1 MSHSPLRLLALA
13 LGALLILPVAAPA
26 DAAKKKATTAQS
38 RTAKPKPRAAA
49 RPATPR
55 PAPLPIK
62 QDKAAQLNRIY
73 DEYWDASMR
82 LNPLQATF
90 QGDARFNDQLP
101 NFLSAASR
109 QQAHDFMVEWLG
121 KVEAVGSE
129 GLHGQDLLSHE
140 IFVRDA
146 RMSLAGEQYPAWM
159 LPINQY
165 NNLASIIAVL
175 GSGAGAQ
182 PFNTV
187 KDYENWSR
195 RSLGVPAL
203 FEQAIANMR
212 EGMAAGVV
220 QPRALMEKV
229 LPQLDA
235 VIKPSAEESIFWAPV
250 RNMPEDFSA
259 EDRERLTA
267 EYKRMVEYRLLP
279 AYRALRGFIATQYLP
294 AARDSDGL
302 GALPNGQAWYA
313 HTVASVTNPSRTPAE
328 IHALGTQEV
337 QRLQERIATVMK
349 DARIRGPVPKTVAAM
364 RNDRQF
370 AFKDSAAL
378 LARYAEVGKQ
388 VDAALPALFDARP
401 KAALEIRP
409 LDPERGATSS
419 AASYQPPP
427 GTDGQQP
434 GVLNVNTSD
443 LPSRKRWAVPMQY
456 LHEGIPGHH
465 LQLGLQQEL
474 SDLPRFRRRGGDLA
488 FVEGWGL
495 YAESLGEE
503 IGVYADPYDH
513 LGYLQTT
520 LLRTV
525 RLVADT
531 GLNAAGWSRRQAIDY
546 MVGNADISAADA
558 TAEVERFMAQP
569 GQTLAYRVGE
579 IKIRLLR
586 EKAQAALGASFDPRE
601 FHNEILKDGSM
612 PLDILEAKIDRW
624 IAGKATAPAADAPAD
639 AKE

>member
-1 MSHSPLRLLALA
+1 MSFSPLRLLALA
-13 LGALLILPVAAPA
+13 LGTLLLLPVAPPA
-26 DAAKKKATTAQS
+26 DAAKKKSQRPAATQA
-38 RTAKPKPRAAA
+38 RAAKPKARSS
-49 RPATPR
+49 RPAPR

-62 QDKAAQLNRIY
+62 QDRAAQLNRIY

-101 NFLSAASR
+101 NFLSAAAR

-121 KVEAVGSE
+121 KVEAAGTE
-129 GLHGQDLLSHE
+129 GLQGQDLLSHE

-146 RMSLAGEQYPAWM
+146 RMSLAAEQYPSWM

-195 RSLGVPAL
+195 RSLGVPVL
-203 FEQAIANMR
+203 FEQSIANMR

-235 VIKPSAEESIFWAPV
+235 VITPTAEESIFWAPI
-250 RNMPEDFSA
+250 RNMPEEFSA
-259 EDRERLTA
+259 EDKARLA
-267 EYKRMVEYRLLP
+267 SEYKRMIENRLLP

-294 AARDSDGL
+294 ATRDSDGM

-313 HTVASVTNPSRTPAE
+313 HTVASLTYPSRTPAE
-328 IHALGTQEV
+328 IHTLGTQEV
-337 QRLQERIATVMK
+337 QQLQERMATVMK
-349 DARIRGPVPKTVAAM
+349 QARIRGSLPKTVAAM

-370 AFKDSAAL
+370 TFKDEAAL
-378 LARYAEVGKQ
+378 LARYAEVGRQ
-388 VDAALPALFDARP
+388 VDAALPALFDTRP

-409 LDPERGATSS
+409 LGPERSATSG

-427 GTDGQQP
+427 GADGQQQ

-474 SDLPRFRRRGGDLA
+474 SALPRFRRRGGDVA

-495 YAESLGEE
+495 YAESLGEQM
-503 IGVYADPYDH
+503 GLYADPYDH

-531 GLNAAGWSRRQAIDY
+531 GLNAAGWSRKQAIDY
-546 MVGNADISAADA
+546 MVGNADISVAEA

-586 EKAQAALGASFDPRE
+586 EKAQAALGERFDPRE

-612 PLDILEAKIDRW
+612 PLDILETRIDRW
-624 IAGKATAPAADAPAD
+624 LASKTAAPAADTD
-639 AKE
+639 AQE

>member
-1 MSHSPLRLLALA
+1 MSSSPLRFLALA
-13 LGALLILPVAAPA
+13 VASVLMFSAATPA
-26 DAAKKKATTAQS
+26 EAAKKKSQRPTATQS
-38 RTAKPKPRAAA
+38 RAAKPKARSSRPAA
-49 RPATPR
+49 RPAAR
-55 PAPLPIK
+55 PARAPLPIT
-62 QDKAAQLNRIY
+62 QDNASRLNRIY

-90 QGDARFNDQLP
+90 QGDPRFNDQLP
-101 NFLSAASR
+101 NFLSPASR

-121 KVEAVGSE
+121 KAEAVGKD
-129 GLHGQDLLSHE
+129 GLQGQDLLSYE

-146 RMSLAGEQYPAWM
+146 HTSLAAERYPAWM
-159 LPINQY
+159 LPINPY
-165 NNLASIIAVL
+165 NNLASLVAVL

-182 PFNTV
+182 PFRTV

-203 FEQAIANMR
+203 FDQAMANMR

-235 VIKPSAEESIFWAPV
+235 VIKPTAEESIFWAPV

-267 EYKRMVEYRLLP
+267 EYKRMIEYRLLP

-294 AARDSDGL
+294 AARVTDGL
-302 GALPNGQAWYA
+302 GALPDGQAWYA
-313 HTVASVTNPSRTPAE
+313 HTVASLTNPSRTPAE
-328 IHALGTQEV
+328 IHELGEQEV
-337 QRLQERIATVMK
+337 KDLQARIAGVMK
-349 DARIRGPVPKTVAAM
+349 DAKIRGSMQKTFAAM
-364 RNDRQF
+364 RTDRQF
-370 AFKDSAAL
+370 AFRDEAAL
-378 LARYAEVGKQ
+378 LARYREVGQQ
-388 VDAALPALFDARP
+388 VDAALPALFDTRP
-401 KAALEIRP
+401 KAALAIQPVPAEHA
-409 LDPERGATSS
+409 LTAS
-419 AASYQPPP
+419 AASYQPPASA
-427 GTDGQQP
+427 DGSQP
-434 GVLNVNTSD
+434 GVLQVNTRD

-474 SDLPRFRRRGGDLA
+474 STLPRFRRLGGDVA

-495 YAESLGEE
+495 YAESLGDEMG
-503 IGVYADPYDH
+503 IYRDPYDR

-531 GLNAAGWSRRQAIDY
+531 GLHAAGWSRQQAIDY
-546 MVGNADISAADA
+546 MVKNADISAADA
-558 TAEVERFMAQP
+558 TAEVERFMALP

-579 IKIRLLR
+579 IKIRRLR
-586 EKAQAALGASFDPRE
+586 EKAQAALGERFDPRE

-624 IAGKATAPAADAPAD
+624 ITSKTP
-639 AKE
+639 

>member
-1 MSHSPLRLLALA
+1 MSSSPLRLLALA
-13 LGALLILPVAAPA
+13 VASVLMFSAATPA
-26 DAAKKKATTAQS
+26 EAAKKKSQRPTATQS
-38 RTAKPKPRAAA
+38 RAAKPKARGSRPAPRPAA
-49 RPATPR
+49 RPAQ
-55 PAPLPIK
+55 APLPVT
-62 QDKAAQLNRIY
+62 QDNATRLNRLY

-90 QGDARFNDQLP
+90 QGDPRFNDQLP
-101 NFLSAASR
+101 NFLSPAAR
-109 QQAHDFMVEWLG
+109 QQAHDFMVEWQG
-121 KVEAVGSE
+121 KVEAVGRD
-129 GLHGQDLLSHE
+129 GLQGQDLLSYE

-146 RMSLAGEQYPAWM
+146 HISLAAEQYPSWM
-159 LPINQY
+159 LPINPY
-165 NNLASIIAVL
+165 NNLASLIAVL

-182 PFNTV
+182 PFRTV

-203 FEQAIANMR
+203 FDQAIANMR

-235 VIKPSAEESIFWAPV
+235 VIKPSAEESIFWAPI
-250 RNMPEDFSA
+250 RNMPQDFSA
-259 EDRERLTA
+259 EDRERLSA
-267 EYKRMVEYRLLP
+267 EYKRMIEYRLLP

-294 AARDSDGL
+294 AARSTDGL

-313 HTVASVTNPSRTPAE
+313 HTIAGLTSSTRTPAE
-328 IHALGTQEV
+328 IHALGEQEV
-337 QRLQERIATVMK
+337 KDLQERIAAVMK
-349 DARIRGPVPKTVAAM
+349 EAKIRGSAQKAFAAM

-370 AFKDSAAL
+370 TFRDEAAL
-378 LARYAEVGKQ
+378 LARYREVGQQ
-388 VDAALPALFDARP
+388 VDAALPALFGTRP
-401 KAALEIRP
+401 KAALDIQPVPAEHA
-409 LDPERGATSS
+409 LTAS
-419 AASYQPPP
+419 AASYQPPSAA
-427 GTDGQQP
+427 DGSQP
-434 GVLNVNTSD
+434 GVLQVNTRD
-443 LPSRKRWAVPMQY
+443 LPSRRRWAVPMQY

-474 SDLPRFRRRGGDLA
+474 STLPRFRRLGGDVA

-495 YAESLGEE
+495 YAESLGDEMG
-503 IGVYADPYDH
+503 IYRDPYDR

-531 GLNAAGWSRRQAIDY
+531 GLHAAGWSRQQAIDY
-546 MVGNADISAADA
+546 MVKNADISAADA
-558 TAEVERFMAQP
+558 AAEVERFMALP

-579 IKIRLLR
+579 IRIRRLR
-586 EKAQAALGASFDPRE
+586 EKAQAALGERFDPRE
-601 FHNEILKDGSM
+601 FHNEVLKDGSM

-624 IAGKATAPAADAPAD
+624 IASKNN
-639 AKE
+639 

>member
-1 MSHSPLRLLALA
+1 MSSSPLRFLALA
-13 LGALLILPVAAPA
+13 VASLLIFSAAAPA
-26 DAAKKKATTAQS
+26 DAAKKKSQRPTATQS
-38 RTAKPKPRAAA
+38 RSAKPKARSGKAVARPAA
-49 RPATPR
+49 RPAR
-55 PAPLPIK
+55 APLPII
-62 QDKAAQLNRIY
+62 QDNASRLNRIY

-90 QGDARFNDQLP
+90 QGDPRFNDQLP
-101 NFLSAASR
+101 NFLSPASR

-121 KVEAVGSE
+121 KAEAVGKD
-129 GLHGQDLLSHE
+129 GLQGQDLLSYE

-146 RMSLAGEQYPAWM
+146 HISLAAEQQPSWM
-159 LPINQY
+159 LPINPY

-182 PFNTV
+182 PFRTV

-195 RSLGVPAL
+195 RSLAVPAL
-203 FEQAIANMR
+203 FDQAIANMR

-259 EDRERLTA
+259 EDRERLAA
-267 EYKRMVEYRLLP
+267 EYKRMIEYRLLP

-294 AARDSDGL
+294 AARVTDGL

-313 HTVASVTNPSRTPAE
+313 HTIANLTSSSRTPAE
-328 IHALGTQEV
+328 IHELGEQEV
-337 QRLQERIATVMK
+337 KDLQERIATVMK
-349 DARIRGPVPKTVAAM
+349 EAKIRGSAQKTFAAM

-370 AFKDSAAL
+370 TFRDEAAL
-378 LARYAEVGKQ
+378 LARYREVGQQ
-388 VDAALPALFDARP
+388 VDAALPALFDTRP
-401 KAALEIRP
+401 KAALDIRP
-409 LDPERGATSS
+409 VPAEHALTAS
-419 AASYQPPP
+419 AASYQPPSP
-427 GTDGQQP
+427 ADGSQP
-434 GVLNVNTSD
+434 GVLQVNTRD
-443 LPSRKRWAVPMQY
+443 LPSRKRWAVPLQY

-474 SDLPRFRRRGGDLA
+474 STLPRFRRLGGDVA

-495 YAESLGEE
+495 YAESLGDEMG
-503 IGVYADPYDH
+503 IYRDPYDR

-531 GLNAAGWSRRQAIDY
+531 GLHAAGWSRQQAIDY
-546 MVGNADISAADA
+546 MVKNADLSTADA
-558 TAEVERFMAQP
+558 AAEVERFMALP

-579 IKIRLLR
+579 IKIRRLR
-586 EKAQAALGASFDPRE
+586 EKAQAALGEGFDPRE
-601 FHNEILKDGSM
+601 FHNEVLKDGSM

-624 IAGKATAPAADAPAD
+624 IASK
-639 AKE
+639 KN

>member
-1 MSHSPLRLLALA
+1 MSSSPLRLLALA
-13 LGALLILPVAAPA
+13 TAVFLALSAAAPA
-26 DAAKKKATTAQS
+26 EAAKKKTQRTAQ
-38 RTAKPKPRAAA
+38 PRAAS
-49 RPATPR
+49 R
-55 PAPLPIK
+55 PAPLPVK

-109 QQAHDFMVEWLG
+109 QQAHEFMVEWLG

-129 GLHGQDLLSHE
+129 GLQGQDLLSHQ

-146 RMSLAGEQYPAWM
+146 HISLAAEQYPSWM

-165 NNLASIIAVL
+165 YNLASIIAVL
-175 GSGAGAQ
+175 GSGTGAQ

-187 KDYENWSR
+187 RDYENWSR
-195 RSLGVPAL
+195 RSLGVPPL

-235 VIKPSAEESIFWAPV
+235 VIKPTAEESIFWAPI
-250 RNMPEDFSA
+250 RNLPEDFSD
-259 EDRERLTA
+259 EDKARLGA
-267 EYKRMVEYRLLP
+267 EYKRMIEYRLMP
-279 AYRALRGFIATQYLP
+279 AYRSLRGFIATQYLP
-294 AARDSDGL
+294 ATRDSDGL
-302 GALPNGQAWYA
+302 GALPDGQAWYA
-313 HTVASVTNPSRTPAE
+313 HSVASLTTPARTPAE
-328 IHALGTQEV
+328 IHELGTQEV
-337 QRLQERIATVMK
+337 QRLQERITATMK
-349 DARIRGPVPKTVAAM
+349 EARIRGSMRKALNAM

-370 AFKDSAAL
+370 TFKDDAAL
-378 LARYAEVGKQ
+378 LARYAEVGRQ
-388 VDAALPALFDARP
+388 VEAALPGLFTLQPR
-401 KAALEIRP
+401 AALEIRP
-409 LDPERGATSS
+409 VEPGRALTSS
-419 AASYQPPP
+419 AASYQPPSA
-427 GTDGQQP
+427 DGQQP
-434 GVLNVNTSD
+434 GVLYVNTTD
-443 LPSRKRWAVPMQY
+443 LPTRKRWTVPLQY
-456 LHEGIPGHH
+456 LHEAIPGHH

-474 SDLPRFRRRGGDLA
+474 ATLPRFRRLGGDVA

-495 YAESLGEE
+495 YAESLGEQM
-503 IGVYADPYDH
+503 GLYADPYDH

-531 GLNAAGWSRRQAIDY
+531 GVNAAGWSRRQAIDY
-546 MVGNADISAADA
+546 MVDNADISAADA

-579 IKIRLLR
+579 LKIRLLR
-586 EKAQAALGASFDPRE
+586 EKAQTELGERFDPRE
-601 FHNEILKDGSM
+601 FHAEVLKDGSM
-612 PLDILEAKIDRW
+612 PLDILETKIDRW
-624 IAGKATAPAADAPAD
+624 IASKKT
-639 AKE
+639 